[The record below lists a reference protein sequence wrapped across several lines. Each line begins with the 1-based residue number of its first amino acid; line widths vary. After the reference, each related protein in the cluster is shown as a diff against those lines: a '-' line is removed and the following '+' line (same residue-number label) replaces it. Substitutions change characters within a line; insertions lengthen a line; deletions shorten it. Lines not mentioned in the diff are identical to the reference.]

1 MSALLRK
8 MKDPVAKKRKA
19 SVDLGL
25 SDSSGDE
32 MFTTSQE
39 RYKGGNENGSPDR
52 KTLRRRGEQKK
63 KRSAHAE

>member
-32 MFTTSQE
+32 MFTTSQQ
-39 RYKGGNENGSPDR
+39 RYKGGNGNGLPIERS
-52 KTLRRRGEQKK
+52 RRRPSRKE
-63 KRSAHAE
+63 A